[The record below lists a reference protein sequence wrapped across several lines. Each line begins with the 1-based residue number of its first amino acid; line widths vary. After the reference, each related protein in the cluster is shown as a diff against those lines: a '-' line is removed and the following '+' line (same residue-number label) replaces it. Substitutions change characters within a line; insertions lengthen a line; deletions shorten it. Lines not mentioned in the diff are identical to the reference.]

1 MFSHLAHQ
9 FRERSSSLTQ
19 HQPQQHD
26 HEVLVLGLAELFAKS
41 LGKLVHLIIQT

>member
-19 HQPQQHD
+19 HD
-26 HEVLVLGLAELFAKS
+26 HEVLVLGIAELFAKS
-41 LGKLVHLIIQT
+41 LGKLVHLIIET